1 MSDSEKNREPVVV
14 IIGRPNVGKSTFFNR
29 LIHCRKAITDPTPG
43 VTRDPVSH
51 IYIKEGFRIRLV
63 DTGGLKWE
71 KQGLDSLVTAR
82 SLKTAADA
90 DLIVAVFDATDTTGE
105 DEELIRL
112 CRPYSDK
119 LMVVVNKAD
128 SPAREAAACSY
139 YSYGFSQLFKV
150 SAEHNI
156 GIDEWEEALISRLKE
171 MGFRPTEDDA
181 GCGESE
187 ENHPLRIAVLGQP
200 NTGKSTLNNLLTCSS
215 NSIVSDIP
223 GTTRD
228 IVEGSFRFMN
238 RDFVILDTAGIRRK
252 RSVGENVEY
261 YSVNRAI
268 AAIAD
273 CDIVFLM
280 IDAEKGLSDQDKKIA
295 AQAVNRGKGII
306 LVLNKWDLMPQNQDA
321 VRAVTDRIRFLF
333 PVLSFAPIVTVSAK
347 ENSGISRLLKTALQ
361 MEKQFHNK
369 VATNK
374 LNTALSEWLYE
385 NPIPS
390 RGQIKYKVKYLTQ
403 LSTAPVKFAVFVNR
417 KKGFPETWLQYMVNR
432 IRSVFGFRDVPI
444 RIEIKEN
451 RRGDKS

>member
-1 MSDSEKNREPVVV
+1 MSGLEKNREPVVV

-29 LIHCRKAITDPTPG
+29 LIRSRKAITDPTPG

-51 IYIKEGFRIRLV
+51 LYEKEGLRIRLV
-63 DTGGLKWE
+63 DTGGLKWDRE
-71 KQGLDSLVTAR
+71 GLDSLVTAR

-90 DLIVAVFDATDTTGE
+90 DLIVVLFDATETTGE
-105 DEELIRL
+105 DEELIAL
-112 CRPYSDK
+112 CRPYTDK
-119 LMVVVNKAD
+119 LMIVVNKVD
-128 SPAREAAACSY
+128 SPAREAAACAY
-139 YSYGFSQLFKV
+139 YAYGFSTLYKV

-156 GIDEWEEALISRLKE
+156 GIDEWEEALVERLKA
-171 MGFRPTEDDA
+171 MGFAPTESLSDEDGA
-181 GCGESE
+181 GGDK
-187 ENHPLRIAVLGQP
+187 PLKIVVLGQP
-200 NTGKSTLNNLLTCSS
+200 NTGKSTLNNLLTGRESS
-215 NSIVSDIP
+215 LVSDIP

-252 RSVGENVEY
+252 RSVGENIEY

-268 AAIAD
+268 ASIAD
-273 CDIVFLM
+273 SDIVFLM
-280 IDAEKGLSDQDKKIA
+280 IDAEKGLAEQDKKIA

-306 LVLNKWDLMPQNQDA
+306 LVLNKWDLMPQHRDA
-321 VRAVTDRIRFLF
+321 VNAVTDRIRFLF
-333 PVLSFAPIVTVSAK
+333 PVLSFAPIVTISAR
-347 ENSGISRLLKTALQ
+347 ENSGVTRLLKTALQ

-369 VATNK
+369 ISTNK

-390 RGQIKYKVKYLTQ
+390 RGRIKYKVKYLTQ

-417 KKGFPETWLQYMVNR
+417 KKGFPETWLQYMINR

-444 RIEIKEN
+444 RIEIKES
-451 RRGDKS
+451 RKGDKS